1 MNTDCDTVTSSE
13 EQTVITTD
21 YNRIKEWLLPILDS
35 KGISVENFARA
46 VGISR
51 ATVYFY
57 MNDRHRPDEQVMA
70 QMCRV
75 LGVPFE
81 EGLRQYT
88 PKKWGRPSGSGRLRA
103 VTTH

>member
-1 MNTDCDTVTSSE
+1 MPS
-13 EQTVITTD
+13 TD
-21 YNRIKEWLLPILDS
+21 YNRIKLWLLPILDS
-35 KGISVENFARA
+35 KGMSVESFARL

-57 MNDRHRPDEQVMA
+57 LSDKHRPDEQVMA
-70 QMCRV
+70 QICRV

-88 PKKWGRPSGSGRLRA
+88 PKKWGRPRGRSRVKE
-103 VTTH
+103 VTVY